1 MSDTKI
7 TAKVD
12 ADLSQLKAGMRE
24 AAESL
29 KKAALNMRSSISQV
43 SDSLDRAA
51 KDASKMREE
60 FDRMLKLNQ
69 EPSADSSRI

>member
-24 AAESL
+24 ASWKPKEGGSEHAEL
-29 KKAALNMRSSISQV
+29 HQPGQRLIGQGRKGRP
-43 SDSLDRAA
+43 R
-51 KDASKMREE
+51 MREE
-60 FDRMLKLNQ
+60 FDRILKLNQ

>member
-1 MSDTKI
+1 
-7 TAKVD
+7 
-12 ADLSQLKAGMRE
+12 MRE